1 MNTAIDWDAVT
12 QEAVENLQNLIRIDT
27 TNPPGN
33 ELPAVLY
40 IRDVLQK
47 AGLPENSMRIVESA
61 PGRANLVARLH
72 GDGTAKP
79 LLLTGHVDV
88 VPVERQY
95 WTHEPFSGDI
105 ADGCVWGRG
114 ALDMKGLLVMYLEAF
129 LLAKRQGLPLKR
141 DLILAAIADEEAG
154 FVHGSKFLV
163 DQHRELIQA
172 EYALNE
178 SGAMTLHMAGA
189 RVYALQVAEKGV
201 CWLRMTAKGRPG
213 HGSMPH
219 SDNAIYHLSTALQR
233 LKKAGHLPIH
243 LTTTVRQMLGGLAE
257 QLKPP
262 TSLVFRLLG
271 NPSLAGAALNM
282 VPEETRGAF
291 LSMLSNSISPTI
303 LKAGSKSNVIPSEA
317 EAQIDC
323 RLLPGCNP
331 EDAIREILTIT
342 GEGINLE
349 VLYTTDG
356 AEFSTETQLYR
367 LMEKATRQMDPG
379 GVIVPYMI
387 PGATDAFEY
396 KRAGIIVYGFSP
408 GILPEGFPMIK
419 LAHGHDER
427 IPISTFRSGLPPL
440 WQVVSEFCQS
450 A

>member
-1 MNTAIDWDAVT
+1 MENQINWDEVT
-12 QEAVENLQNLIRIDT
+12 NEAVVHLQNLIRIET

-40 IRDVLQK
+40 IRDLLMK
-47 AGLPENSMRIVESA
+47 AGIPEASMHILESA
-61 PGRANLVARLH
+61 PGRANLVARIR
-72 GDGTAKP
+72 GDGSAKP

-88 VPVERQY
+88 VPVERQF
-95 WTHEPFSGDI
+95 WTHDPFAGEL

-114 ALDMKGLLVMYLEAF
+114 ALDMKGLLVMYLTAF
-129 LLAKRQGLPLKR
+129 LLAHRQGKPLKR

-154 FVHGSKFLV
+154 FQHGSKFLV

-178 SGAMTLHMAGA
+178 SGGMTLHMAGA
-189 RVYALQVAEKGV
+189 KVYALQVAEKGV

-219 SDNAIYHLSTALQR
+219 SDNAIFHLSEALQKLR
-233 LKKAGHLPIH
+233 QKGHLPIH
-243 LTTTVRQMLGGLAE
+243 LTSTVRQMLDGLAH
-257 QLKPP
+257 QLTFP
-262 TSLVFRLLG
+262 TKLVFRLLG
-271 NPSLAGAALNM
+271 NPALAGTALGL

-291 LSMLSNSISPTI
+291 LSMLSNSVSPTI

-317 EAQIDC
+317 DAQIDC
-323 RLLPGCNP
+323 RLLPGYKP
-331 EDAIREILTIT
+331 EDAIREILEIT
-342 GEGINLE
+342 GDKVKLE
-349 VLYTTDG
+349 PLYTTDG
-356 AEFSTETQLYR
+356 AEFSTDTPLYR
-367 LMEKATRQMDPG
+367 LMEKATLKMDPK
-379 GVIVPYMI
+379 GVVVPYMI

-396 KRAGIIVYGFSP
+396 KRAGIIVYGYSP
-408 GILPEGFPMIK
+408 GILPADFPMIK
-419 LAHGHDER
+419 LIHGHDER
-427 IPISTFRSGLPPL
+427 MPISAYRSGLPAL